1 MMKVV
6 TFCTRLCKHYLQVI
20 CHTNLGYLASMFTYN
35 GYTCSGMKSSRGLL
49 LYLLNIIASQLN
61 PLREDLV
68 FLLITYSTE
77 SHTTA
82 HLFFFST
89 TGTLGMIAHLS
100 TREPTVSLS
109 HTSSNM
115 EYLYVLSDEGKNN
128 IFKKLDC
135 FYLHINV
142 QYINRVQLN
151 YHYLQIFAIF
161 ILNSL
166 YIICLVI
173 KKTPSNILC
182 NNFCI
187 FLILGRLNIHEPHG
201 IFY

>member
-1 MMKVV
+1 
-6 TFCTRLCKHYLQVI
+6 
-20 CHTNLGYLASMFTYN
+20 
-35 GYTCSGMKSSRGLL
+35 
-49 LYLLNIIASQLN
+49 
-61 PLREDLV
+61 
-68 FLLITYSTE
+68 
-77 SHTTA
+77 
-82 HLFFFST
+82 
-89 TGTLGMIAHLS
+89 MIAHLS

-128 IFKKLDC
+128 ILKKLDC

-161 ILNSL
+161 ILNSV

-173 KKTPSNILC
+173 KKLQAIYYVIT
-182 NNFCI
+182 FVY
-187 FLILGRLNIHEPHG
+187 F
-201 IFY
+201 

>member
-1 MMKVV
+1 
-6 TFCTRLCKHYLQVI
+6 
-20 CHTNLGYLASMFTYN
+20 
-35 GYTCSGMKSSRGLL
+35 
-49 LYLLNIIASQLN
+49 
-61 PLREDLV
+61 
-68 FLLITYSTE
+68 
-77 SHTTA
+77 
-82 HLFFFST
+82 
-89 TGTLGMIAHLS
+89 
-100 TREPTVSLS
+100 
-109 HTSSNM
+109 M

-128 IFKKLDC
+128 ILKKLDC

-161 ILNSL
+161 ILNSV

-173 KKTPSNILC
+173 KKKLSILC

-187 FLILGRLNIHEPHG
+187 FLRLRRLNIHKPHG

>member
-1 MMKVV
+1 MIKVV

-20 CHTNLGYLASMFTYN
+20 CHTNLGYLASMFMYI
-35 GYTCSGMKSSRGLL
+35 GYTCSRMKSSRGLL

-61 PLREDLV
+61 PSREDLV
-68 FLLITYSTE
+68 FFLITYSTE
-77 SHTTA
+77 SHTTT
-82 HLFFFST
+82 HLFFFFST
-89 TGTLGMIAHLS
+89 SGTLGMIAHLS

-109 HTSSNM
+109 HTSSM
-115 EYLYVLSDEGKNN
+115 EYLHVLSDEGKNN

-161 ILNSL
+161 ILNSV

-173 KKTPSNILC
+173 KKLQAICYVIT
-182 NNFCI
+182 FVY
-187 FLILGRLNIHEPHG
+187 F
-201 IFY
+201 

>member
-1 MMKVV
+1 
-6 TFCTRLCKHYLQVI
+6 
-20 CHTNLGYLASMFTYN
+20 
-35 GYTCSGMKSSRGLL
+35 
-49 LYLLNIIASQLN
+49 
-61 PLREDLV
+61 
-68 FLLITYSTE
+68 
-77 SHTTA
+77 
-82 HLFFFST
+82 
-89 TGTLGMIAHLS
+89 
-100 TREPTVSLS
+100 
-109 HTSSNM
+109 M

-128 IFKKLDC
+128 ILKKLDC